1 MSIFVESIK
10 RLYANYRITKES
22 VIELYDKGTIS
33 EEDKLY
39 ILTGKE

>member
-1 MSIFVESIK
+1 MSIFVESVK

-22 VIELYDKGTIS
+22 VIELYDKGKITQ
-33 EEDKLY
+33 EDKIY